1 MNPLAATL
9 FALLAAWPFAARAEF
24 AEPPPGSAVAYPVGP
39 PVDQEQTALVVD
51 ESDAATAESLIR
63 LHAGPALRIHRE
75 GARLG
80 AWAAADIGASA
91 TGLRVTGAWID
102 VGAQSGLAQ
111 YTAELW
117 IDLGQRRRLR
127 PVVGVGAG
135 LGRVPTSTSD
145 GEERTATVGLGILRA
160 GLQLLLP
167 VRDTDARASL
177 EAVGSLPVAR
187 PRELEPATP
196 WGMVIASVGVGF

>member
-1 MNPLAATL
+1 MKHPTTTL
-9 FALLAAWPFAARAEF
+9 VVLLAAWPFTARAEF
-24 AEPPPGSAVAYPVGP
+24 AEPPPGSYPAQP
-39 PVDQEQTALVVD
+39 PVDQDHSAIVVGD
-51 ESDAATAESLIR
+51 SDSDVSASLIR
-63 LHAGPALRIHRE
+63 VHAGPALRIHRD
-75 GARLG
+75 GVRLG
-80 AWAAADIGASA
+80 AWAAADIGKSA

-102 VGAQSGLAQ
+102 VGARSGLAQ

-117 IDLGQRRRLR
+117 IDLGQTPRLR
-127 PVVGVGAG
+127 PTVGVGAG
-135 LGRVPTSTSD
+135 LGRLPTATSD
-145 GEERTATVGLGILRA
+145 GEEGTATVGLGILRA

-196 WGMVIASVGVGF
+196 WALVIASVGVGF